1 MKEETMLTAVVSIL
15 QNGKI
20 KEAKPSSSVVCNSNA
35 DPDGDPSGR
44 SFCSSKGSNSLT
56 RNHTYNST
64 GLILERQ
71 KTFKFQSYALIK
83 TNLNSWK

>member
-1 MKEETMLTAVVSIL
+1 MLTAVASIL
-15 QNGKI
+15 QKGKI

-35 DPDGDPSGR
+35 DPDGDPSGK

-64 GLILERQ
+64 GPTLERQ
-71 KTFKFQSYALIK
+71 TH
-83 TNLNSWK
+83 LNFSHMH